1 MPKPK
6 KFTSLNDIE
15 HEIQTQTRDLYQQ
28 TPTIVPPV
36 SRTQAVER
44 AVTEVY
50 QKRRGRQPQ
59 SMIPRQNGKLLFLEE
74 THNQAIEQIHWTSK
88 VDRQDVIRTAIEDFL
103 NRYYDGTKLNEEGEK
118 LVHQYYDK
126 THQQP

>member
-28 TPTIVPPV
+28 TPSVFPPV
-36 SRTQAVER
+36 RPVAEVAVPVAQEN
-44 AVTEVY
+44 
-50 QKRRGRQPQ
+50 KRRGRQPQ
-59 SMIPRQNGKLLFLEE
+59 SIIPRQNGKLLFLEE
-74 THNQAIEQIHWTSK
+74 QHIQAIEQIHWTSK

-103 NRYYDGTKLNEEGEK
+103 NRYYDGNRLNAEGET
-118 LVHQYYDK
+118 LVHQYYDR
-126 THQQP
+126 THL

>member
-36 SRTQAVER
+36 EATEKTAS
-44 AVTEVY
+44 EVY
-50 QKRRGRQPQ
+50 QKKRGRQAQ
-59 SMIPRQNGKLLFLEE
+59 SIIPRQNGKLLFLEE
-74 THNQAIEQIHWTSK
+74 RHNLAIEQIHWTSK

-103 NRYYDGTKLNEEGEK
+103 SRYYDGSRLNEDGER
-118 LVHQYYDK
+118 LVHQYYDR
-126 THQQP
+126 THQQGG